1 MNDSNI
7 AGVSVRA
14 WVTMFIVITV
24 CTMSWASHVIE
35 EPLYT
40 LATIV
45 VGFYFG
51 RSTGKQEQ
59 TIVQEV
65 QDNKDALK
73 QNEQTN

>member
-7 AGVSVRA
+7 GGVSVRA
-14 WVTMFIVITV
+14 WVTVLIVLTV
-24 CTMSWASHVIE
+24 CIMSFTKSSVE

-59 TIVQEV
+59 IIVQEV
-65 QDNKDALK
+65 QDNKDALATT
-73 QNEQTN
+73 NEK